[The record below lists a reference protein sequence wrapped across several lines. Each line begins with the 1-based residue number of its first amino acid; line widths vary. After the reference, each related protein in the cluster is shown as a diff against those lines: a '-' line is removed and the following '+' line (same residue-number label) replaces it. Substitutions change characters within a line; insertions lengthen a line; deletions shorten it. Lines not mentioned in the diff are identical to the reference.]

1 MCMNDSNG
9 GAYPMGLPG
18 HQASNEYE
26 WLDQLANAGVMISL
40 NLVNCV
46 HKTAADIGCSLCG
59 VSPEVFFGMYYHK

>member
-26 WLDQLANAGVMISL
+26 WLDQLANARILISL
-40 NLVNCV
+40 YFVLWVYR
-46 HKTAADIGCSLCG
+46 TAPD
-59 VSPEVFFGMYYHK
+59 PKE